1 MQKTTNTHIP
11 CMRKFYG
18 SSSGFVSI
26 EILLFLGIMFSFV
39 LGLLFLLSSIRN
51 YSVRLKSKDAV
62 RGEALSLLHDIQE
75 SMSLLKEDDADSPLS
90 NGIKTLERIYSAYGL
105 SIRDVSSGINLRFMS
120 DAFIKNESIN
130 HLIMSD
136 PDNNLVAYGW
146 AHKNMIPEEMKNRIK
161 TSFSIQNDEQ
171 LFPLINAFPLTNV
184 HYLSEECIAAFL
196 KYYDIADAE
205 KKAADVY
212 ARAQRELITDIRKII
227 AVRKNHRIV
236 DLLGC
241 KTSFW
246 KITFFYDSCVV
257 EAVFCAVPNRE
268 EPRKIDHYKLVE
280 RTMRL

>member
-75 SMSLLKEDDADSPLS
+75 SLS